1 MKEKVQRKAE
11 GKRESKGKDE
21 KLRVKRRRRRR
32 RRKPKRSEQAPMSN
46 NPANPSSVLK
56 INSELA

>member
-11 GKRESKGKDE
+11 GTREAKGKDE
-21 KLRVKRRRRRR
+21 KLRVRRRRRR